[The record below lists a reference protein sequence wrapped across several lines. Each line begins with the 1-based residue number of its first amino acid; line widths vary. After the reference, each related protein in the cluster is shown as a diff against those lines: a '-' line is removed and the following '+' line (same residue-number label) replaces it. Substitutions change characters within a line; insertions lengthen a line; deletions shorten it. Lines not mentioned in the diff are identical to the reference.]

1 MVLNPGLNNFTA
13 SGLAT
18 EATLD
23 TLAVQATFSH
33 GAKSS
38 IGTSAVQMKASSV
51 PANNGVMVKADI
63 ANTGIVYVGSSSS
76 VTAGGTSDST
86 DGFQLNPGDGIVIT
100 VDNANDI
107 YLIASVASQR
117 VYWIAL

>member
-1 MVLNPGLNNFTA
+1 MALNPGLNNFSA

-23 TLAVQATFSH
+23 TLAVQPTFSH

-38 IGTSAVQMKASSV
+38 IGTTAVQMKASSV
-51 PANNGVMVKADI
+51 PANNGVMVKADS
-63 ANTGIVYVGSSSS
+63 ANSGKVYVGSSSG
-76 VTAGGTSDST
+76 VTNGSSDTT
-86 DGFQLNPGDGIVIT
+86 DGFQLSAGDGVVIT
-100 VDNANDI
+100 IDNANDI
-107 YLIASVASQR
+107 WLIGSAAGQK